1 MHTIARDT
9 MIDGRYRAERRLG
22 SGGMAEVWCAQ
33 DEVLGRRVAVKLMGG
48 RFAEDP
54 EFHERFRREAQA
66 AAGLTHPNI
75 VAIFD
80 RSEWDGTPYIAMELV
95 DGKTL
100 KELVTERGPLPP
112 DIAIGLTEQILR
124 ALGYAHRRGIVHR
137 DIKPQNVILDGD
149 GQAKVADFGIARA
162 GDTSEMTETGAIVG
176 TVQYLSP
183 EQAEG
188 RPVDRRAD
196 LYSVGVVLYELLTGR
211 VPFDGEAPI
220 SIAIKHINEHPVP
233 PGQLRPG
240 IPPAVEAVVMQALEK
255 DPARRFQSAEEF
267 IAALERARHA
277 PTRQIVME
285 PAPGEP
291 WVDEEDEARR
301 SRWWVW
307 ALVLLALAAIGVG
320 VYLTAFGNKVDV
332 PNLEGRKASD
342 AADVAHRR
350 GLEIAFVAR
359 VSDDVPRDEVIKQDP
374 PAGER
379 VKEGS
384 TVTAVISSGRGEAPV
399 PAVVGQ
405 SESDAVDAIR
415 AAGFK
420 TRINEAFSDSVP
432 KGEVISTSPEGGRS
446 LTKGRTVTL
455 TVSQGS
461 QGITVPKLVGL
472 QRADAEA
479 QLQKLGLTAD
489 VTEQETTQPA
499 GTVMK
504 QDPPTG
510 TSVDKGATVKLTVA
524 IQRPEVPDVTTDHPT
539 EEEATAILQKAGFKV
554 QVRTRPDPANVGRVS
569 DQSPAAGTRRST
581 GATVTIFLGSDSG
594 AGAAPTPTVTP
605 TPTVG

>member
-1 MHTIARDT
+1 MRSIARDT
-9 MIDGRYRAERRLG
+9 MVDGRYRAVRRIG
-22 SGGMAEVWCAQ
+22 SGGMAEVWCTA
-33 DEVLGRRVAVKLMGG
+33 DEVLGRRVALKLMDG

-54 EFHERFRREAQA
+54 EFRERFRREAQA

-80 RSEWDGTPYIAMELV
+80 RSEWDGVPYIAMELV
-95 DGKTL
+95 DGRTL
-100 KELVTERGPLPP
+100 KELVAERGPLPP
-112 DIAIGLTEQILR
+112 EIAIGLTEQILR

-137 DIKPQNVILDGD
+137 DVKPQNVILDPD

-162 GDTSEMTETGAIVG
+162 GNSDMTQTGTIVG

-188 RPVDRRAD
+188 HPVDRRSD

-220 SIAIKHINEHPVP
+220 SIAIKHINERPVP

-240 IPPAVEAVVMQALEK
+240 IPPALEAVVLRALEK

-285 PAPGEP
+285 PTPGEP
-291 WVDEEDEARR
+291 WVDEDDEERR

-307 ALVLLALAAIGVG
+307 AIVLFALAAIAVG
-320 VYLTAFGNKVDV
+320 AYLTVYGNRVDV
-332 PNLEGRKASD
+332 PNLKGRDASE

-350 GLEIAFVAR
+350 GLEIAFVPR
-359 VSDDVPRDEVIKQDP
+359 VSDDVPRDEVISQQP
-374 PAGER
+374 AAGER

-384 TVTAVISSGRGEAPV
+384 TVTAIISSGKGEAPV
-399 PAVVGQ
+399 PAVEGQ
-405 SESDAVDAIR
+405 SQADAEKAIR
-415 AAGFK
+415 DAGFK
-420 TRINEAFSDSVP
+420 TKVRKAFSDSVAA
-432 KGEVISTSPEGGRS
+432 GDVISTSPAGGQS

-461 QGITVPKLVGL
+461 EGVTVPKLVGL

-479 QLQKLGLTAD
+479 RLEQVGLTAD
-489 VTEQETTQPA
+489 VTEQETSQPA

-510 TSVDKGATVKLTVA
+510 TRVDKGAAVKLTVA
-524 IQRPEVPDVTTDHPT
+524 SERPEVPDVTTNHPT
-539 EEEATAILQKAGFKV
+539 EEEATAILQQAGFKV

-581 GATVTIFLGSDSG
+581 GATVTIFLGSD
-594 AGAAPTPTVTP
+594 AAATP
-605 TPTVG
+605 TPTPTP